1 MPGRNNRLVGYKV
14 PRSSK
19 YVIRIVFATVIMTL
33 AILAIL
39 PFTQALSGDP
49 LDKTL
54 RSVNT
59 WSPPPPEPPPPEP
72 PPPPEEEEQQEA
84 PELEEPPPMLDISM
98 LESML
103 NPGSGGVMAAGL
115 DLSSFNTEGS
125 VQEAIIY
132 SLRDLDR
139 PPRLIRGSISWP
151 AEIRRSGVKGSP
163 RVKIQINERGIVSV
177 IDIMDSPSPQVT
189 EVLRQQVPDLL
200 YESPTKD
207 GEPVTAEY
215 WQPIDIDFSR

>member
-1 MPGRNNRLVGYKV
+1 MPRGSNRLVGYRI
-14 PRSSK
+14 PRSNK
-19 YVIRIVFATVIMTL
+19 YAIRIVFATVIMTL

-72 PPPPEEEEQQEA
+72 PPPPEEEEQQET
-84 PELEEPPPMLDISM
+84 PELDEPPPMLDISM

-115 DLSSFNTEGS
+115 DLSSFKAEGS
-125 VQEAIIY
+125 VQEAIVY

-139 PPRLIRGSISWP
+139 PPRVIRGSINWP
-151 AEIRRSGVKGSP
+151 PDIRRSGVRGTV

-177 IDIMDSPSPQVT
+177 IDLEDSPSPQVT
-189 EVLRQQVPDLL
+189 ETLRQQVPNLL